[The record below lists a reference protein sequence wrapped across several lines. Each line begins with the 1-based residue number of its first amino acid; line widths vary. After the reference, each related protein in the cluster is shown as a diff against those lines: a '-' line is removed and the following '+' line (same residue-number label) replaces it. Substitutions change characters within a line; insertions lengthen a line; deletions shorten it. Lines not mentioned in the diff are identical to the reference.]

1 MIELDEVSVQL
12 GERLVLDRIGMRC
25 GRGELIAVLGPNGA
39 GKTTLLRAIAGL
51 TAAEGHIRL
60 AGQSARDMSGASR
73 ARTVAYLPQGN
84 IAHWPISVRDAV
96 AIGRI
101 PHGGGPGRERA
112 ADTKAIDVALAA
124 TDAAHLA
131 GRPVTELSSGERARV
146 MLARALAVEAPVLLA
161 DEPIAALDPAH
172 QLGVLALLGRTAAA
186 GATVLA
192 VLHDL
197 TLAARFSDR
206 VLVLDGGRIVADG
219 APLDVLDEA
228 LLDRVFGV
236 SALHLQ
242 HDGKPVLVPWL
253 TQADLHR

>member
-1 MIELDEVSVQL
+1 MIEIDDVSVRL

-25 GRGELIAVLGPNGA
+25 EKGELIAVLGPNGA
-39 GKTTLLRAIAGL
+39 GKTTLLRGIAGL
-51 TAAEGHIRL
+51 AIADGRIRL
-60 AGQSARDMSGASR
+60 AGREARKMSGAER

-84 IAHWPISVRDAV
+84 MAHWPISVRDAV

-112 ADTKAIDVALAA
+112 ADTEVIDTALAA
-124 TDAAHLA
+124 ADAAHLA
-131 GRPVTELSSGERARV
+131 GRAVTELSSGERARV

-172 QLGVLALLGRTAAA
+172 QLSVLALLGRTAGA

-197 TLAARFSDR
+197 TLAARFASR
-206 VLVLDGGRIVADG
+206 VVVLDGGRIVADG
-219 APLDVLDEA
+219 APHDVLDAA
-228 LLDRVFGV
+228 LLGRVFGV
-236 SALHLQ
+236 RALHLE
-242 HDGKPVLVPWL
+242 HDGKPVLVPWT

>member
-1 MIELDEVSVQL
+1 MIEIDDASVRL

-25 GRGELIAVLGPNGA
+25 AKGELIAVLGPNGA

-51 TAAEGHIRL
+51 AAVDGSIRL
-60 AGQSARDMSGASR
+60 AGGGVRDMSAASR

-112 ADTKAIDVALAA
+112 ADTKAVDVALAA
-124 TDAAHLA
+124 VDAAHLA
-131 GRPVTELSSGERARV
+131 DRPVTELSSGERARV

-172 QLGVLALLGRTAAA
+172 QLGVLALLERTATA

-197 TLAARFSDR
+197 TLAARFASR
-206 VLVLDGGRIVADG
+206 VVVLDGGRIVADG

-228 LLDRVFGV
+228 LLGRVFGV
-236 SALHLQ
+236 RALRLE
-242 HDGKPVLVPWL
+242 HDGKPVLLPWT